1 MPLVAHGRFLQC
13 CLLFLFLGPGLS
25 AAPVQ
30 EVLLVASGGWK
41 SCKNGIDRQFIGTQF
56 DQLVADLKTIFPQ
69 HRFSFIKTCTDL
81 PAAKWEVPFR
91 WVYRGARGDWTST
104 VTPEGLAGLVRKYR
118 VTQADRIFWI
128 GHSYGGWHAMVGS
141 SRLGNSDGLFTLEP
155 ISAAE
160 CDVRDYLENRSKR
173 LIKRRQV
180 IHWGCRQ
187 APTDVSR
194 PAVAASANGQ
204 WVNYILPDRTRT
216 GAVYLKGDIYSSA
229 VTEAENLIYAIPPG
243 DRAHHLLGLD
253 AGVWQSMCQKISLT
267 LGQADGGR
275 CSQVR
280 VDAEGR
286 RVSAR

>member
-1 MPLVAHGRFLQC
+1 MCFKSHAQVLTCSFF
-13 CLLFLFLGPGLS
+13 LLFGSVLT
-25 AAPVQ
+25 AAPAE

-56 DQLVADLKTIFPQ
+56 DQLVSDLKATFPQ

-81 PAAKWEVPFR
+81 PAAKWGVPFK
-91 WVYRGARGDWTST
+91 WVYRGARGDWASE
-104 VTPEGLAGLVRKYR
+104 VTPEGLAALVQKYR
-118 VTQADRIFWI
+118 VTPHDRVFWI

-160 CDVRDYLENRSKR
+160 CDVRDYLENRTKR

-194 PAVAASANGQ
+194 PAVAASVKSG
-204 WVNYILPDRTRT
+204 WFNYLLPE
-216 GAVYLKGDIYSSA
+216 GIAKGDIYSSQ
-229 VTEAENLIYAIPPG
+229 VPEATNLIYSIAPG
-243 DRAHHLLGLD
+243 DRAHHMLGLT
-253 AGVWQSMCQKISLT
+253 GVVWQDICQRISLA
-267 LGQADGGR
+267 LGQAGR
-275 CSQVR
+275 CSAIQV
-280 VDAEGR
+280 DSEGR
-286 RVSAR
+286 RVYSR